1 MKTVTSV
8 SGGKTSAMMA
18 LEFPTDHY
26 IFAVVLTDHQPSAP
40 KDKGLLREAQNRIPW
55 FIASHEADLTLLNM
69 LRLEQ
74 ELGKRIDWVASQY
87 SLDRYLAKDTDLV
100 GYRSNKIASKEPLDA
115 IFEKKKMLPNAK
127 HRFCTVEA
135 KLVPM
140 FWYCYINYLSLI
152 EAWDVKTE
160 SKILV
165 LDEPL
170 LMNIGFRYDEPQRV
184 DGWTC
189 DKEKFKFPDRAWTG
203 LSKDGK
209 SCSLFLRE
217 RQQHTEIEWR
227 ISRFPMYEHRITRSN
242 VASYWSSKKWEFPQY
257 QYKNYDLGLH
267 SKICA
272 LPHKKDK
279 WVYPEI
285 SNCRF
290 CFHHRDIEQQRQAEL
305 KPENLQWWL
314 EQEEKT
320 GHTFGKRPLKTIL
333 AQPLLDVYGD
343 QEPCHCTD

>member
-26 IFAVVLTDHQPSAP
+26 IFAVVLTDHQLSAP
-40 KDKGLLREAQNRIPW
+40 KDKGLLRECQDRIPW

-87 SLDRYLAKDTDLV
+87 SLDRYLWQDTDLV
-100 GYRSNKIASKEPLDA
+100 GYRSNTIASKVPLDA
-115 IFEKKKMLPNAK
+115 IVEKKKMLPNAQ
-127 HRFCTVEA
+127 HRFCTEET

-140 FWYCYINYLSLI
+140 FWYCYLNYFDG
-152 EAWDVKTE
+152 ET
-160 SKILV
+160 
-165 LDEPL
+165 PL
-170 LMNIGFRYDEPQRV
+170 LMNVGFRWDEPKRV
-184 DGWTC
+184 ESWTC
-189 DKEKFKFPDRAWTG
+189 DKDKFKFPKSCSTG
-203 LSKDGK
+203 LSEDLK
-209 SCSLFLRE
+209 SCSLFQRE
-217 RQQHTEIEWR
+217 RQKWSSIEWR
-227 ISRFPMYEHRITRSN
+227 LTQFPMYEYGISKLD
-242 VASYWSSKKWEFPQY
+242 VAKYWLEKGWQF
-257 QYKNYDLGLH
+257 
-267 SKICA
+267 
-272 LPHKKDK
+272 
-279 WVYPEI
+279 PEI

-305 KPENLQWWL
+305 EPENLQWWL

-320 GHTFGKRPLKTIL
+320 GHTFGKRSLKNII

-343 QEPCHCTD
+343 REPCHCTD